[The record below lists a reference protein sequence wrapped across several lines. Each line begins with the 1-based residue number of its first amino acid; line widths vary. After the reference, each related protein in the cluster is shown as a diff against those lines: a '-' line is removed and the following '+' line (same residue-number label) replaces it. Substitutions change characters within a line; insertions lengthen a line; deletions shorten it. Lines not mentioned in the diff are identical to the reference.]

1 MAAKKKHGGSNPAG
15 GTPPR
20 DTRNVVPVR
29 PLAEFDGL
37 PEGFA
42 QGEDV
47 PILATSAWGGP
58 KGQKQQIGL
67 AAWGEL
73 PAVNAADPF
82 VIASPHVPSE
92 VRLYVRGEVGTP
104 DFKEPR
110 EPLLIAEAG
119 EALAGAEVRR
129 TLLGTMIHPPA
140 ELLAEVEGSAGLRA
154 TVEALWITEDGD
166 ETVTWAVRLADEVT
180 E

>member
-15 GTPPR
+15 GTPPQ

-42 QGEDV
+42 QGEDA

-73 PAVNAADPF
+73 PAVNAVDPF

-92 VRLYVRGEVGTP
+92 VRLHVRGEVGTP

-140 ELLAEVEGSAGLRA
+140 ELLAEAEGSAGLRA
-154 TVEALWITEDGD
+154 IIEALWITDEGD
-166 ETVTWAVRLADEVT
+166 ETVTWAVRLADEAT
-180 E
+180 D

>member
-1 MAAKKKHGGSNPAG
+1 MAAKKKHGGSSPAG
-15 GTPPR
+15 GTPPQ

-29 PLAEFDGL
+29 ALTDFDGL
-37 PEGFA
+37 PEAFA
-42 QGEDV
+42 QGEDA
-47 PILATSAWGGP
+47 PILATSAWGGA

-67 AAWGEL
+67 VAWGEL

-119 EALAGAEVRR
+119 EARAGAEVRR

-166 ETVTWAVRLADEVT
+166 ETVTWAVRLSEDTAE
-180 E
+180 